1 LNLLDNPRA
10 KAVVDL
16 TAQLWQLTP
25 INLEMERAEALKP
38 MTIEL
43 QRSAI
48 LAI

>member
-1 LNLLDNPRA
+1 LNLLDNPRV

-25 INLEMERAEALKP
+25 TSLEMERVEVSKR

-48 LAI
+48 PAI